1 MSIEKQL
8 YRSGPF
14 KNIFAQG
21 VKAGNVLYLAGQ
33 VGVDKG
39 GKVGAN
45 ITEQTRLAYANI
57 ARVLN
62 EFDATMDNLVDET
75 MFVTD
80 INEVMS
86 NSDSVFE
93 VREQAYGKAPEV
105 AQTLVQ
111 VSALLMPDLKMEIKC
126 VAHL

>member
-1 MSIEKQL
+1 MSIDKQL

-14 KNIFAQG
+14 KTIFAQG
-21 VKAGNVLYLAGQ
+21 VRVGNVLYLAGQ
-33 VGVDKG
+33 VGVDKA
-39 GKVGAN
+39 GKAGAD

-57 ARVLN
+57 SRVLG
-62 EFDATMDNLVDET
+62 EFDATLANVVDET

-86 NSDSVFE
+86 NSDSVFS
-93 VREQAYGKAPEV
+93 VREQAYGEQPAV
-105 AQTLVQ
+105 SQTLIG
-111 VSALLMPDLKMEIKC
+111 VSALVMPELKLEIKC